1 MALKVSCVFFNGHVN
16 LGGSIKVDA
25 IDLRGPSK
33 VRPLIDSMEY
43 NPDNGEVI
51 VNTTLRCGLTGGKG
65 PGRLR
70 FPGAKVS
77 HVIDPMEPV
86 TPGKKSG
93 IIVGEPKV

>member
-1 MALKVSCVFFNGHVN
+1 VLCVFFNGHVN

-43 NPDNGEVI
+43 NPDNGEVV

-77 HVIDPMEPV
+77 HVIEDLQPSV
-86 TPGKKSG
+86 
-93 IIVGEPKV
+93 PKAKVAEKPAAVA